1 MPLSYFRPILLGGAG
16 FQCFSPHPQLLA
28 AKTQS
33 WESLPKRWVSLVCQL
48 PLVGRRFQVL
58 PGHSTLGML
67 RSHTL
72 TCTAMVLCQERWAEM
87 A

>member
-16 FQCFSPHPQLLA
+16 FQCFSPYPQLLV
-28 AKTQS
+28 AKTQF

-58 PGHSTLGML
+58 PGHSTSGNAEVPYLDL
-67 RSHTL
+67 HSHGS
-72 TCTAMVLCQERWAEM
+72 VPGEVG
-87 A
+87 